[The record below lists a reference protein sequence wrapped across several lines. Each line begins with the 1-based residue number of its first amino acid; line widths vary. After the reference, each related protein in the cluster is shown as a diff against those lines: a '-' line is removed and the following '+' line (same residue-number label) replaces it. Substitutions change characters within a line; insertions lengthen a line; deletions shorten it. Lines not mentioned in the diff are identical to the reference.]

1 MKLNFFARVYRTIFG
16 SLFLIIPFISLQA
29 SEAILTDWL
38 VRLGDSIEAQ
48 GEANEFHLGAVSG
61 ADDSFYISNV
71 SYGISKR
78 SLQTG
83 EVIWSNSLHQNISQ
97 SSLAISEEGIFGGD
111 TKGNIFK
118 INPATGE
125 ELWSVNSKGVVFGR
139 PLVAESK
146 VYVLNSYG
154 VLQAYDA
161 MTGDWQ
167 WQQEDS
173 GGASLGL
180 WSFQGPIFQNAR
192 VLAGFPSGVLQ
203 AFEPATGNRLWSE
216 PFQLAAAETM
226 GLNDLKAVSAEGDY
240 LAASSF
246 SGDLVLWGVSKGSLS
261 LKWKKKLSLHTPP
274 TFDFETN
281 TLYVSD
287 REGFV
292 YALDLK
298 TGYERWQYKAPDGL
312 ATSLRFAENNIW
324 LASSGGSIIV
334 LSKDGT
340 EISKTKPVAAP
351 IYAPAFVLNDRAAI
365 FVDSRGFL
373 RRMSLVENRS
383 EDKPSL
389 TAFKD
394 IFSKIF

>member
-1 MKLNFFARVYRTIFG
+1 MKLNFFAYIHKAVLG
-16 SLFLIIPFISLQA
+16 GLFFISPFISLQA
-29 SEAILTDWL
+29 SEVILTDWL
-38 VRLGDSIEAQ
+38 VRLGDSVEAQ
-48 GEANEFHLGAVSG
+48 GQANEFHLGSISG
-61 ADDSFYISNV
+61 TEDSFYISNV
-71 SYGISKR
+71 KHGVSKR

-83 EVIWSNSLHQNISQ
+83 ELIWSNSLHQNVSQ
-97 SSLAISEEGIFGGD
+97 SSLAISEQGIFGGD

-118 INPATGE
+118 IDPATGE
-125 ELWSVNSKGVVFGR
+125 EIWSVNSKGVVFGQ
-139 PLVAESK
+139 PLVVESK

-167 WQQEDS
+167 WQQEDT

-180 WSFQGPIFQNAR
+180 WSYQGPIFQNGR
-192 VLAGFPSGVLQ
+192 VLAGFPSGMLQ

-246 SGDLVLWGVSKGSLS
+246 SGDLILWGVAKGSLS
-261 LKWKKKLSLHTPP
+261 MKWKKKLSLHTPP
-274 TFDFETN
+274 KFDFEAN

-298 TGYERWQYKAPDGL
+298 TGYERWQYKAPEGL
-312 ATSLRFAENNIW
+312 ATSLRFSQNNLW
-324 LASSGGSIIV
+324 LATSGGTMIV
-334 LSKDGT
+334 LSKEGI
-340 EISKTKPVAAP
+340 EISKTKPEAAP

-373 RRMSLVENRS
+373 RRMSLVAS
-383 EDKPSL
+383 SSDDKPTL